1 MISYALFAFLPS
13 GSNVLLFIYFL
24 EYMTASHMA
33 KLRLLDGVYGNAKP
47 GIQPLKGERG
57 ASGVKLVFIL

>member
-1 MISYALFAFLPS
+1 
-13 GSNVLLFIYFL
+13 
-24 EYMTASHMA
+24 MTASHMA